1 MRRRRERLILG
12 ISLAAFTGVAAMF
25 ASLLWYLQRESV
37 HAEEQLVGGLA
48 ATLGAEAE
56 AMILDTRQLLM
67 DFEQLTEPRCS
78 SEHLQRLQQAAI
90 GRKYI
95 RAIGHWRATDRL
107 CGVGF
112 LQAQALRPSRADRI
126 YDSGVIAWW
135 PSPQTRVGDVQLF
148 LMRFGDHDVA
158 IDPRDLLDV
167 GPLQQR
173 QAGLWVEG
181 LPFVQFPRD
190 AELPVPRT
198 VPVGLTLDRVRGVAV
213 SRFSREGE
221 LAIDIV
227 AIEPLESFWGRYARS
242 LAVGSGIG
250 LLLLGAFVYGL
261 VRYTRYRLSTGTLLR
276 KALARGR
283 VRAMYQPVVD
293 LRSGKCVGAEA
304 LARWVMDGGDIVPP
318 DEFIPI
324 AEREGLMPEVTLAV
338 LANPLKELRPLLTQE
353 QRLSINLNV
362 SPEDLKAD
370 RFVQSLADRL
380 AASGLTE
387 RSIKLEITER
397 ALVNTDLA
405 RSMIRR
411 LRERGHEVAVDDFG
425 TGFSSLSYLSTFEL
439 DWLKI
444 DKSFVDAIG
453 TGAATSHVIVH
464 VIEMARSLGLRTVAE
479 GVETEEQ
486 VQWLIEHGVDLGQGF
501 YFSRPLTAEQFTVY
515 VSVKGVG

>member
-12 ISLAAFTGVAAMF
+12 ISIAAFAGVAIMF
-25 ASLLWYLQRESV
+25 ASLLWYLWRESV
-37 HAEEQLVGGLA
+37 TAEEQLVGGLA
-48 ATLGAEAE
+48 STLGDSTE
-56 AMILDTRQLLM
+56 AMILDTRRLLQE
-67 DFEQLTEPRCS
+67 FERLPQRRCS
-78 SEHLQRLQQAAI
+78 PAHLQALQQAAI

-95 RAIGHWRATDRL
+95 RAIGHWRANDRL

-112 LQAQALRPSRADRI
+112 LQAQALRPQRADRI

-135 PSPQTRVGDVQLF
+135 PSPQTEVGGVQLF

-181 LPFVQFPRD
+181 LPFVRFPAE
-190 AELPVPRT
+190 AELPSPRT
-198 VPVGLTLDRVRGVAV
+198 LPVGLTLDRVRGVAY
-213 SRFSREGE
+213 SRFSRSGE
-221 LAIDIV
+221 MAIDIV
-227 AIEPLESFWGRYARS
+227 AIEPLESFWGRYASS
-242 LAVGSGIG
+242 LAIGSGVG
-250 LLLLGAFVYGL
+250 LLMLGAFVYGL
-261 VRYTRYRLSTGTLLR
+261 VRYTRYRLSMGTLLR

-283 VRAMYQPVVD
+283 MRAAYQPVVD
-293 LRSGKCVGAEA
+293 LRTRQCVGAEA
-304 LARWVMDGGDIVPP
+304 LARWRLDGGETIPP
-318 DEFIPI
+318 DEFIPL
-324 AEREGLMPEVTLAV
+324 AEREGLMPDVTLAV
-338 LANPLKELRPLLTQE
+338 LANPLRELRTLLTQHT
-353 QRLSINLNV
+353 RLSINLNV
-362 SPEDLKAD
+362 SPEDL
-370 RFVQSLADRL
+370 RSEEFVRTLGDRL
-380 AASGLTE
+380 DASGLPE
-387 RSIKLEITER
+387 RAIKLEITER

-501 YFSRPLTAEQFTVY
+501 YFSRPLTAEQFAEY
-515 VSVKGVG
+515 VDVKGVA

>member
-1 MRRRRERLILG
+1 MRRRRERLMLA

-25 ASLLWYLQRESV
+25 ASLLWYLWRESV
-37 HAEEQLVGGLA
+37 TAEERLVGGLA
-48 ATLGAEAE
+48 TTLGARAE
-56 AMILDTRQLLM
+56 SMILDTRRLLE
-67 DFEQLTEPRCS
+67 DFERLPQARCS
-78 SEHLQRLQQAAI
+78 PEHLQALQQAAMS
-90 GRKYI
+90 RPHI

-112 LQAQALRPSRADRI
+112 LQAQALRPPRADRI
-126 YDSGVIAWW
+126 YGSGVIAWW
-135 PSPQTRVGDVQLF
+135 PSPQTQVGDVQLF

-158 IDPRDLLDV
+158 IDPRGLLDV

-181 LPFVQFPRD
+181 LPLVRYPRD
-190 AELPVPRT
+190 ADLPAPRT
-198 VPVGLTLDRVRGVAV
+198 LPVGLTLDRVRNVAI
-213 SRFSREGE
+213 SRFAREGE

-242 LAVGSGIG
+242 LAVGSAIG
-250 LLLLGAFVYGL
+250 LILLGGFVYAL
-261 VRYTRYRLSTGTLLR
+261 VRYTRYRLSMGALLR
-276 KALARGR
+276 KALVRGR
-283 VRAMYQPVVD
+283 VKAAYQPVVD
-293 LRSGKCVGAEA
+293 LRTRRCVGAEA
-304 LARWVMDGGDIVPP
+304 LARWKLEGGEVIPP
-318 DEFIPI
+318 DEFIPM

-338 LANPLKELRPLLTQE
+338 LANPLRELRPLLAQYPT
-353 QRLSINLNV
+353 LSINLNV
-362 SPEDLKAD
+362 SPEDLRSD
-370 RFVQSLADRL
+370 VFVRL
-380 AASGLTE
+380 LGERLERSGLPE
-387 RSIKLEITER
+387 RSFKLEITER

-486 VQWLIEHGVDLGQGF
+486 VQWLIAHGVDLGQGY
-501 YFSRPLTAEQFTVY
+501 YFSRPLTAEQFAAY
-515 VSVKGVG
+515 VELKGVS